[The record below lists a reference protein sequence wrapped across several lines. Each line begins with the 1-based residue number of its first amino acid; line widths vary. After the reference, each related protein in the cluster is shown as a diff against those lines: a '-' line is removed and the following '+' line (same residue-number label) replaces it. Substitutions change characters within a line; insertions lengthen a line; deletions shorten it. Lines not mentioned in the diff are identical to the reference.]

1 MKFFQRRKYVLPIVI
16 VLAFFALLY
25 GFFQTL
31 KSNLEPADENIAMV
45 GPATYIDP
53 NADPIQANIGVYVI
67 SVGNLELATGT
78 YFMDFYL
85 TILCDRPCQPDPD
98 ILNAVSRPEIE
109 RQNADTQG
117 DTLHFYRIRAN
128 LLTDVYLQNY
138 PFDEQELRLSVGDKQ
153 ATKAQI
159 EFIADEGLGGFD
171 YGNLHVLGWFVK
183 PDWEALVVEDAY
195 PVNINGNYIRYL
207 FSVTVY
213 KPWLSSFF
221 TNIFPVLV
229 IMLVGLL
236 SFLMRAESATE
247 RLALTSSTLVALIL
261 FHLNLNASIPPLN
274 YLTYADK
281 FMLVNYLAAALSI
294 GISAILLV
302 LKENENLEAANRLN
316 GWTRWLVPPLWA
328 LLLLVMTIWQFN
340 GLQTMEQL

>member
-1 MKFFQRRKYVLPIVI
+1 MNRTKRRTYVLSAIVSLI
-16 VLAFFALLY
+16 FLASLY
-25 GFFQTL
+25 GFYLTL
-31 KSNLEPADENIAMV
+31 KTNLEPPFEEFAGV
-45 GPATYIDP
+45 GPGTYFDP
-53 NADPIQANIGVYVI
+53 NADPVQANIGVYVI
-67 SVGNLELATGT
+67 SVGNLELTTGT

-85 TILCDRPCQPDPD
+85 TIRCDRPCQPDPD
-98 ILNAVSRPEIE
+98 ILNAVSVPEIE

-138 PFDEQELRLSVGDKQ
+138 PFDEQELTLSVGDKQ
-153 ATKAQI
+153 ATKEQM
-159 EFIADEGLGGFD
+159 EYIADPDLGGWD
-171 YGNLHVLGWFVK
+171 DGHMYVLGWFVR
-183 PDWEALVVEDAY
+183 PGWDATVVEDAY
-195 PVNINGNYIRYL
+195 PVNINGNYHRYR

-221 TNIFPVLV
+221 NSIFPVLV

-281 FMLVNYLAAALSI
+281 FMLINYLTAALSI

-302 LKENENLEAANRLN
+302 LKDNDNLQAANKLN
-316 GWTRWLVPPLWA
+316 AWTRWLVPPLWA
-328 LLLLVMTIWQFN
+328 LLLLAVTIQQFS
-340 GLQTMEQL
+340 GTQAMG